1 MAIYIQFFSLT
12 ECKQHAS
19 GISINALYIGE
30 ENFEETK
37 IEIYWLLCQLKF
49 LYYKEFDHFDHW

>member
-1 MAIYIQFFSLT
+1 M
-12 ECKQHAS
+12 HA

-37 IEIYWLLCQLKF
+37 FEIYWRLASEPDQILG
-49 LYYKEFDHFDHW
+49 